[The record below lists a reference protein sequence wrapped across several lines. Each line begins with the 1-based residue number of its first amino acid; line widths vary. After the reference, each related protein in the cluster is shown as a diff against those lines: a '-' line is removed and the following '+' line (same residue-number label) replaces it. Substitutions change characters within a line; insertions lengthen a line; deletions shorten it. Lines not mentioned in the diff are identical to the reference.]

1 MVKVI
6 GLTGS
11 IAVGKSTV
19 SRYLITH
26 GYQVLDADIL
36 SREALNPGTKCY
48 EDVKEIFNCVM
59 DNGYIDRKKLGE
71 IVFNDKQKK
80 QLLESIIHPYVIE
93 QLKKGI
99 KECQEELLFLDIP
112 LLYEIHLESLC
123 DKVIVVYVDEE
134 TQRNRLMQRNHIS
147 KETAQHLINQQISI
161 EKKKELGDFIIDNR
175 SYYQEL
181 YIEIERVIRSIKD
194 EIIYE

>member
-26 GYQVLDADIL
+26 GYQVLDADLI
-36 SREALNPGTKCY
+36 SKEALNPGTCCY
-48 EDVKEIFNCVM
+48 QRVKEIFGCVK
-59 DNGYIDRKKLGE
+59 DDGYIDRKKLGE
-71 IVFNDKQKK
+71 IVFYDKEKK
-80 QLLESIIHPYVIE
+80 QVLEDIIHPYVIE

-99 KECQEELLFLDIP
+99 KECQDDLIFLDIP
-112 LLYEIHLESLC
+112 LLYEIHVESLC
-123 DKVIVVYVDEE
+123 DKVIVVYVDER
-134 TQRNRLMQRNHIS
+134 TQMNRLMKRNHIS
-147 KETAQHLINQQISI
+147 QKEALNLMQQQISI
-161 EKKKELGDFIIDNR
+161 EKKKMLGDFIIDNR
-175 SYYQEL
+175 LDYQEL
-181 YIEIERVIRSIKD
+181 YIEIERVIKEIKD